1 MFLATAISQQIPAF
15 DVLLIALNAVAPIV
29 AVIWVKVILYR
40 RREAQDR
47 DKALRLKSQQSAD
60 HERTSPRRRPIE
72 MRRTLPREFQS
83 KRPLG
88 LYAVSE
94 STGPRTSAN
103 TSWGNGR
110 TRPAKS
116 PLHCASTPPVSTHH
130 ITHTIL

>member
-1 MFLATAISQQIPAF
+1 MFLATAISQPIPAF

-29 AVIWVKVILYR
+29 AVIWIKVVLYR

-47 DKALRLKSQQSAD
+47 GKALRLNNQQYVD
-60 HERTSPRRRPIE
+60 HERTSPRRRPVE

-88 LYAVSE
+88 LYAVSKPNG
-94 STGPRTSAN
+94 SQTSAN
-103 TSWGNGR
+103 TTRGTSR
-110 TRPAKS
+110 TKPAQS
-116 PLHCASTPPVSTHH
+116 PLHCASTTPVSTHH